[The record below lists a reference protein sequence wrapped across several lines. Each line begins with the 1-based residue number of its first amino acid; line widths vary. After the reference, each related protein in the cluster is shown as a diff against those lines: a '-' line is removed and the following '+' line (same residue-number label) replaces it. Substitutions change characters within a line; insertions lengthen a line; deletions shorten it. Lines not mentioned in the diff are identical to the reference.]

1 MSRPLFAA
9 AIVGAALLGAV
20 HPSHAANGVSAPGD
34 GEKVF
39 AAQKCSLCHSIA
51 GKGNKMGSLD
61 GVGSKLTAD
70 EIRNWIVDP
79 AVMATK
85 HKATRKPPMKA
96 FASLPKADVDALVE
110 YLQTLKKK

>member
-1 MSRPLFAA
+1 MSRLIFASS
-9 AIVGAALLGAV
+9 IVGCILLGTAR
-20 HPSHAANGVSAPGD
+20 PSNAGNGVPAPGD

-51 GKGNKMGSLD
+51 GKGNKLGPLD
-61 GVGSKLTAD
+61 GVGSKLTAE

-79 AVMATK
+79 AAMATK
-85 HKATRKPPMKA
+85 HKATRKPPMKPV
-96 FASLPKADVDALVE
+96 ASLTKADVDALVD